1 MKFSNTPSATAV
13 IPWDDKS
20 LKRLKTAQLVVAL
33 IDVDSTPTLLSGF
46 GRRRFHAHEVLW
58 LFRTARRFKYILPR
72 FLTDCIQKRVS
83 LRSAKYESK
92 IIETVRQQHIY
103 TYSLVILTGRMSL
116 SCRKSFMT
124 HFMVTPHLH
133 CFGHVTVAPSTF
145 RCKNSSSRK
154 GATLLIRVM
163 VISYPVE
170 CKAEVSAPNSLIII
184 IFLTTGFPLTS
195 SAVVNKALG
204 PDQNPISLIPD
215 FVDTLLSVCF

>member
-1 MKFSNTPSATAV
+1 M

-46 GRRRFHAHEVLW
+46 GRRRFHAREVLR

-72 FLTDCIQKRVS
+72 YLTDGIQKRVS
-83 LRSAKYESK
+83 LRSAKYECK
-92 IIETVRQQHIY
+92 IIETARQQHIH
-103 TYSLVILTGRMSL
+103 TYSRVILMGRMSL

-124 HFMVTPHLH
+124 HFMVTPHVH
-133 CFGHVTVAPSTF
+133 CFGHETAAQSTF
-145 RCKNSSSRK
+145 RCENSSSRK

-170 CKAEVSAPNSLIII
+170 CKAEVSAPNSLYYS
-184 IFLTTGFPLTS
+184 LDNE
-195 SAVVNKALG
+195 A
-204 PDQNPISLIPD
+204 PIYFKFQRGYP
-215 FVDTLLSVCF
+215 